1 MRLQKFMAECG
12 VGSRRKCEEMIRLG
26 RVYLNGKKVTE
37 MGTLVD
43 PERDEVILDGK
54 HILKMKEKK
63 IYIMLNKP
71 RGIITTVHDPQNR
84 KTVLDCIGWKG
95 NRIYPVGRL
104 DYDTEGLLILTNDG
118 EFAYKMTHPKH
129 QVEKEYYC
137 VVRGYPTKDAVNRL
151 RQGVDI
157 GEFVTSPAEII
168 YLGKQGE
175 NAVFQVIIREGKNR
189 QVRKMF
195 EFIGH
200 PILFLRRNR
209 IGNLSLG
216 RLRPG
221 QWRFLKDNEVN
232 QLIYGGN
239 NNNDSL
245 QKDETGGFG
254 SHI

>member
-1 MRLQKFMAECG
+1 
-12 VGSRRKCEEMIRLG
+12 
-26 RVYLNGKKVTE
+26 
-37 MGTLVD
+37 
-43 PERDEVILDGK
+43 
-54 HILKMKEKK
+54 
-63 IYIMLNKP
+63 
-71 RGIITTVHDPQNR
+71 
-84 KTVLDCIGWKG
+84 
-95 NRIYPVGRL
+95 
-104 DYDTEGLLILTNDG
+104 
-118 EFAYKMTHPKH
+118 
-129 QVEKEYYC
+129 
-137 VVRGYPTKDAVNRL
+137 
-151 RQGVDI
+151 
-157 GEFVTSPAEII
+157 
-168 YLGKQGE
+168 
-175 NAVFQVIIREGKNR
+175 VIIREGKNR

-245 QKDETGGFG
+245 QKDETRGFG